1 MDSFFQFVFSKVQ
14 EVKYDYEVKRYVLGL
29 TSLLVNSEMPDSVKN
44 QYPNIIKALA
54 FLSGKSI
61 EIRQK
66 ALEGKQKAEEAEV
79 EDHGE
84 AVICEDEEDT
94 IIDIDSDED
103 DDAYEYGDDGDDI
116 DGDDNLYDS
125 PLDDLDEVLHL
136 QTQLNNLQQAGGQ
149 ELFNYLMQ
157 QLSPE
162 EQQSFQLSVQAAQ
175 DFQQQQQQQEQGEQ
189 PSTN

>member
-1 MDSFFQFVFSKVQ
+1 MN
-14 EVKYDYEVKRYVLGL
+14 EVKEDFELKRFMLGL

-44 QYPNIIKALA
+44 QYSNIIKALC

-66 ALEGKQKAEEAEV
+66 ALEGKAKAEEAEV

-84 AVICEDEEDT
+84 AVICEDEEDHN
-94 IIDIDSDED
+94 IDIDSDED

-125 PLDDLDEVLHL
+125 PLDNLDEVLHL
-136 QTQLNNLQQAGGQ
+136 QNQLNNLQQAGGQ

-175 DFQQQQQQQEQGEQ
+175 DFQQQQEQSEQ